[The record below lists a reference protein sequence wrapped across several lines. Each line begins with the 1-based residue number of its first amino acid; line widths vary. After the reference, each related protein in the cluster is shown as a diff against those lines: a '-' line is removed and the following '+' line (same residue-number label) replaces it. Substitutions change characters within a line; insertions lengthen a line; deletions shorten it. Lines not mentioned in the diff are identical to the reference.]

1 MMSAGKFLLVLFFLV
16 ILNGYAPAQQKNI
29 RFDRFSIENG
39 LSQSSV
45 TGIVQ
50 DDLGFIWIA
59 TQDGLNRFN
68 GYDFLIF
75 KSDQTDSTSLPNN
88 YLSFLTK
95 DEFGFIWFGTNRGFG
110 RINPQNFKINRVNRD
125 LIPGIRGYVFTHIGF
140 DAAGNIWALSD
151 KYGINKINPKTK
163 EVEII
168 KGINGDSGFT
178 TLFVDES
185 KTVWIGSE
193 AGKVYYTTPPYN
205 SYKEVDKT
213 QKKPG
218 SITQISQNST
228 NSLLVSTQAGIYTI
242 DEDKI
247 MRPLAENKIL
257 EYLQIS
263 CAYRENK
270 NNVWIG
276 TEQDGLFLLIKDS
289 TGNEKL
295 FQYKTN
301 PYNNSS
307 ILDDNISCI
316 FEDKNGVF
324 WIGAEKGFSKFDK
337 YKQGFASIS
346 VNNDPAHGLIDYN
359 VWSFA
364 ENKAG
369 DIYIGTKKD
378 LTVYKTNE
386 QKFYHIIREKNDQS
400 YLLSI
405 YVESPQ
411 KIWLGYDDGLYI
423 LTINNLQ
430 NQDYSFRKVDFQTAN
445 EESNDL
451 RVYQIVEA
459 DENRLWI
466 GSRLGLSI
474 IDKKSLDYSFYAN
487 TETEGSIGEGSVK
500 VIYRDL
506 TGKIWIVTSDQGL
519 YNIVEKTDGSFYFK
533 QYPVINHDEH
543 NAHITCLVQTEKNN
557 LWLGTYGEGIKKLN
571 LTTSET
577 INYTESEGLANNV
590 IYGLLEDADH
600 NIWASTNKG
609 ISKFDPKTEMF
620 TNFTVKDGLQS
631 NEFNTGAFLKSSDG
645 LLYFGG
651 INGYTVFNP
660 HLINKNPHEPKAII
674 ASVQLSSKGSKNKE
688 IIAQNIASSYELNL
702 EYFQNDISF
711 EFVSTNYS
719 NIGKTRYKYILE
731 GHEEEMSYLDNENKV
746 NYLNIPHGNYTLKV
760 YAQSA
765 DGEWSSQPT
774 TLTLN
779 ITPPFWLTWWFRILI
794 ILVLTFIGIAIYRRR
809 VDVIRRQKVRLEIEV
824 VKRTRQ
830 VTEQAK
836 KIEDQKKK
844 VEIQKAKIEHQK
856 ELLEK
861 EKEKVE
867 QLLLNILPEGTAEE
881 LKKEGRSKARYYKN
895 VSVLFTDF
903 VGFSK
908 IAEEMKPQDLVQK
921 LDSYFSKFDEIIE
934 KYDLEKIKTIGD
946 SYMCAGGVPIRNK
959 SNAIEVTLSALEIK
973 DYMLNR
979 QKAAVEKGEKEWEI
993 RIGINTGEVIAGVIG
1008 IKRFAYDIWGA
1019 TVNQAQ
1025 RMEMHGQPGT
1035 VNVSGNTYEYIAPY
1049 FECTYRGKVQTKH
1062 KGMLDMYY
1070 VSGIKPELS
1079 IKGEGKKP
1087 NNKFW
1092 KIVDLH
1098 LYSSI
1103 NYMKAERHIMKILET
1118 QLSPKL
1124 LYHSINHTIDVTKA
1138 VERLAIMEGI
1148 TDEDL
1153 FLLKSAATYH
1163 DAGFIEK
1170 YEKNEEIGMRLA
1182 REILPKYGY
1191 TQEQIDVIDGLI
1203 KATEIPQSPQT
1214 HLQQIMCDADLDYLG
1229 RDDFHDIANLLRR
1242 ELREHGKL
1250 NSDRMWDE
1258 IQVKFLTAHTYF
1270 TKSAIRLR
1278 QEKKM
1283 KHIEEIKAKLLVY
1296 EYKD

>member
-1 MMSAGKFLLVLFFLV
+1 MLLAPLFT
-16 ILNGYAPAQQKNI
+16 AAQQKNI
-29 RFDRFSIENG
+29 KFDRYSIENG
-39 LSQSSV
+39 LSQSSI
-45 TGIVQ
+45 TSILQ
-50 DDLGFIWIA
+50 DDLGYIWIA
-59 TQDGLNRFN
+59 TQDGLNRYD

-75 KSDQTDSTSLPNN
+75 KNNPEDSTSIPNN
-88 YLSFLTK
+88 YIYFLLK
-95 DEFGFIWFGTNRGFG
+95 DQLGYIWFGTNRGLG
-110 RINPQNFKINRVNRD
+110 RINPLNFQITRVNRD
-125 LIPGIRGYVFTHIGF
+125 LVPGIRGYVFTHMGIDSKGT
-140 DAAGNIWALSD
+140 IWALSD
-151 KYGINKINPKTK
+151 KYGINIINPKTK
-163 EVEII
+163 KVQVI
-168 KGINGDSGFT
+168 KAISGNTQFT
-178 TLFVDES
+178 CLYIDKQKTLWV
-185 KTVWIGSE
+185 GSE
-193 AGKVYYTTPPYN
+193 TGQIYYSPSPYKSFKEIDRTGTSAGNKIN
-205 SYKEVDKT
+205 
-213 QKKPG
+213 
-218 SITQISQNST
+218 QISQNNL
-228 NSLLVSTQAGIYTI
+228 NSLVVSTEQGAFTI

-247 MRPLAENKIL
+247 MRPLGSNKIL
-257 EYLQIS
+257 DFIEIS
-263 CAYRENK
+263 CAYKENPQ
-270 NNVWIG
+270 NTWLG
-276 TEQDGLFLLIKDS
+276 TTEDGLFLLKTDS
-289 TGNEKL
+289 LNNEEL
-295 FQYKTN
+295 FQYKRN
-301 PYNNSS
+301 PYDNSS
-307 ILDDNISCI
+307 IVDDNIAYI
-316 FEDKNGVF
+316 FEDNTGVF
-324 WIGAEKGFSKFDK
+324 WIGTEKGFSKFDK
-337 YKQGFASIS
+337 HKQGFTTIS
-346 VNNDPAHGLIDYN
+346 LNNDPNHGLVDYN

-364 ENKAG
+364 EDEGKN
-369 DIYIGTKKD
+369 IYVGTKKD
-378 LTVYKTNE
+378 LTIYKTDE
-386 QKFYHIIREKNDQS
+386 QKFYHLYRNRASQN

-405 YVESPQ
+405 YVDTPNS
-411 KIWLGYDDGLYI
+411 IWLGYDDGLYLLSI
-423 LTINNLQ
+423 IDLKTNN
-430 NQDYSFRKVDFQTAN
+430 YHFKKVPFQT
-445 EESNDL
+445 SNSGSADV
-451 RVYQIVEA
+451 RVYQIVKA

-474 IDKKSLDYSFYAN
+474 INRHSLDYEFYAK
-487 TETEGSIGEGSVK
+487 TDSETSIGEGAVK
-500 VIYRDL
+500 VVYRDL
-506 TGKIWIVTSDQGL
+506 SGKIWLVTSDQGL
-519 YNIVEKTDGSFYFK
+519 YNIIERADGTFYFK
-533 QYPVINHDEH
+533 HYPIINHTEE
-543 NAHITCLVQTEKNN
+543 NGHITCLLQTDKNY
-557 LWLGTYGEGIKKLN
+557 LWLGTYGDGIKKLD

-577 INYTESEGLANNV
+577 KNYTESQGLSNNV
-590 IYGLLEDADH
+590 IYGLLEDNDH

-609 ISKFDPKTEMF
+609 ISKFNPTTELF
-620 TNFTVKDGLQS
+620 TTYSIKDGLQS
-631 NEFNTGAFLKSSDG
+631 NEFNTNAYYKSSEG

-651 INGYTVFNP
+651 INGYNIFNP
-660 HLINKNPHEPKAII
+660 EQINKNPNEPKALI
-674 ASVQLSSKGSKNKE
+674 SKVVLSSKGSNNRE
-688 IIAQNIASSYELNL
+688 IIAQNIYSQHLLNL

-711 EFVSTNYS
+711 EFISTNYS
-719 NIGKTRYKYILE
+719 NPSKTKFKYILE
-731 GHEEEMSYLDNENKV
+731 GHEEEYTYLENENKV
-746 NYLNIPHGNYTLKV
+746 HYMNIPHGNYTLKV

-765 DGEWSSQPT
+765 DGVWSNLPT
-774 TLTLN
+774 IIQLN
-779 ITPPFWLTWWFRILI
+779 ITPPFWLTWWFRIVI
-794 ILVLTFIGIAIYRRR
+794 ILLLTFAGIAIYRRR

-830 VTEQAK
+830 VTEQSK
-836 KIEDQKKK
+836 KIQDQKKK

-908 IAEEMKPQDLVQK
+908 IAEDMKPQDLVQK
-921 LDSYFSKFDEIIE
+921 LDGYFSKFDEIIE

-959 SNAIEVTLSALEIK
+959 SNAIEVTLSSLEIK
-973 DYMLNR
+973 DYMLDR
-979 QKAAVEKGEKEWEI
+979 QAKAIENGQDEWKI

-1049 FECTYRGKVQTKH
+1049 FECTYRGKIQTKH

-1079 IKGEGKKP
+1079 IKGEGKRP
-1087 NNKFW
+1087 NSKFW

-1118 QLSPKL
+1118 ELSPKL

-1170 YEKNEEIGMRLA
+1170 YEKNEEVGMRLA

-1229 RDDFHDIANLLRR
+1229 RDDFHDIASLLRR

-1250 NSDRMWDE
+1250 NSDKLWDE
-1258 IQVKFLTAHTYF
+1258 IQIKFLAQHTYF

-1283 KHIEEIKAKLLVY
+1283 KHVEEIKAKLLSY
-1296 EYKD
+1296 NYKD